1 MNVRNWD
8 DLIRKAVTEGNDEL
22 ISSLAEQLGKCEKA
36 HSILRAKGYG
46 KQGQTIDATVASVPN
61 AREWG

>member
-8 DLIRKAVTEGNDEL
+8 DLIRKAVTEGNDAL
-22 ISSLAEQLGKCEKA
+22 IASLAEQLAKCEKA

-46 KQGQTIDATVASVPN
+46 MQGSTIEVTAALVPGK
-61 AREWG
+61 REW